1 MNEQITTY
9 LRNPNLKAS
18 NVKVSFTQEQVEEYI
33 KCGKDPVYFIEKY
46 VQIVSLDKGLIPFN
60 LWDFQRTMVDTFH
73 DNRFTICKLP
83 RQSGKSTTILAY
95 LLHYLLLHTEWLHH
109 LILPPH
115 LELP

>member
-73 DNRFTICKLP
+73 DNRLRFVN
-83 RQSGKSTTILAY
+83 Y
-95 LLHYLLLHTEWLHH
+95 LDRVENLQQFLHIFYIIFC
-109 LILPPH
+109 LIRL
-115 LELP
+115 